1 MNIDQDLLCGYCR
14 EKNDFSESY
23 MCEGGGCDESTKSYL
38 EDHGLTEDKTCF
50 GDIRIGDKLY
60 CIQKNGLVELTIQ
73 SFCVSKD
80 TVQFSFE
87 ENDNLLSVK
96 RNVNMDAGKDH
107 DENKFHLYLSK
118 EDAVEKYEEITV
130 LVIKEMAKT
139 IAKFT

>member
-1 MNIDQDLLCGYCR
+1 MNIDQDLLCDYCR
-14 EKNDFSESY
+14 TKNDFEESSY
-23 MCEGGGCDESTKSYL
+23 CEGRYCDGSRESYL

-50 GDIRIGDKLY
+50 GDLRIGDKLY
-60 CIQKNGLVELTIQ
+60 CIQKNGLIDLTIQ

-87 ENDNLLSVK
+87 ENSNLLSVK

-118 EDAVEKYEEITV
+118 EDAVEKYEEIMV
-130 LVIKEMAKT
+130 LVIKEIAKT